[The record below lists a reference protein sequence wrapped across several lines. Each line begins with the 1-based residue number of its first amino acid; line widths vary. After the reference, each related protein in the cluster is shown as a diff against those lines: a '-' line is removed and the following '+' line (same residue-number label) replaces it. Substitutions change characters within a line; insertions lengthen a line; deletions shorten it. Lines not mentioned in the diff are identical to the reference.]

1 MSDEKKPEDAG
12 VFDAPPRD
20 DEVDQDIAANPWVL
34 RTRLTEQAYKA
45 RCALDGR
52 KPDVGEWMDH
62 IRLSEEELE
71 LLNDMIEDRRG
82 SHYIDDFVAI
92 AKFGRT
98 KRDWLAR
105 FLDLKNG
112 IPSHDRFNA
121 VLATIKPAEFEKCL
135 PGWITSTM
143 TSLARRC
150 GGIRPAKRG
159 TVARSIVTTISVRC
173 RTTCRIVLAGRI
185 CVQSGS

>member
-1 MSDEKKPEDAG
+1 MSQTKSATIQNHFAG
-12 VFDAPPRD
+12 LTDTRRR
-20 DEVDQDIAANPWVL
+20 EVTHPLINIVVIAI
-34 RTRLTEQAYKA
+34 
-45 RCALDGR
+45 CAV
-52 KPDVGEWMDH
+52 VG
-62 IRLSEEELE
+62 
-71 LLNDMIEDRRG
+71 G
-82 SHYIDDFVAI
+82 TDDFVAI

-121 VLATIKPAEFEKCL
+121 VLAAIKPAEFEKCL
-135 PGWITSTM
+135 LGWITSTM

-185 CVQSGS
+185 CVRSGS